1 MREVS
6 AQLETDGSA
15 VIATDGN
22 VENVR
27 FADLSSARKSVL
39 STVESLSSQHGEEHV
54 LHITDP
60 SGTHSL
66 TVHPDGRKSMHTPA
80 AAPVIE
86 KVPSTP
92 SPVSVPAPVMPAST
106 VVDSLP
112 SLSPVQELPALD
124 EPTPAP
130 KPVTASEPALPVSV
144 SESPAPVASSFEP
157 AAPVVPTAQVQEVQP
172 ARAATRREL
181 RDASSFLT
189 SSTAVQPATRGLRG
203 ALSRMGIRMAPS
215 DEEKA
220 ERADIAMVSRHWAGT
235 RTTMVANRKGGANKT
250 PTVVNL
256 AAVFA
261 RYGGGGVLA
270 YDGNETMGTLG
281 WRTEQGGHHSSVLDL
296 LANTDALLSTDAVS
310 GHMAQ
315 YVHHQPADKF
325 DVLRSD
331 ENNAGDH
338 VITADDVDAV
348 HRVAGKYYRL
358 ILMDSGNSDRAENWR
373 RMIDHTNQLVVSATT
388 MEDRAEAALLTLRA
402 LETRSEHAAKLA
414 ANAVVIVSQ
423 WQPGESSISAR
434 IADGFRPY
442 VREVV
447 TVPFDPALKSG
458 RIVHAALAPATRR
471 AWLGAAAA
479 VARGF

>member
-15 VIATDGN
+15 VIDTDGN

-27 FADLSSARKSVL
+27 FPDLNAARKAVM

-66 TVHPDGRKSMHTPA
+66 TIHPDGRKSMHTPA
-80 AAPVIE
+80 AAPLIE
-86 KVPSTP
+86 TVPSTP
-92 SPVSVPAPVMPAST
+92 SPSAL
-106 VVDSLP
+106 VVGLNGQGKS
-112 SLSPVQELPALD
+112 SLSPAQELPALV

-130 KPVTASEPALPVSV
+130 EPVTASEPSIPVSV
-144 SESPAPVASSFEP
+144 PKSPAPVAPSVAPTAPTQEAP
-157 AAPVVPTAQVQEVQP
+157 AAPG
-172 ARAATRREL
+172 ATRREL

-189 SSTAVQPATRGLRG
+189 SPTAVQPAARGLRG

-215 DEEKA
+215 DEEQA

-348 HRVAGKYYRL
+348 HRVAAKYYRL
-358 ILMDSGNSDRAENWR
+358 ILMDSGNSDRAGNWR
-373 RMIDHTNQLVVSATT
+373 RMIDHTNQLVVPATT

>member
-1 MREVS
+1 MRTVS

-15 VIATDGN
+15 VIDTDGN

-27 FADLSSARKSVL
+27 FPDLNAARKAVM

-66 TVHPDGRKSMHTPA
+66 TIHPDGRKSLHTPL
-80 AAPVIE
+80 IE
-86 KVPSTP
+86 TVPSTP
-92 SPVSVPAPVMPAST
+92 APVSVPSSAAPVATAADSVPA
-106 VVDSLP
+106 
-112 SLSPVQELPALD
+112 LSPVPEVAALV

-130 KPVTASEPALPVSV
+130 KTVAAPVPSLPVSV
-144 SESPAPVASSFEP
+144 PESPAPVAPTFAST
-157 AAPVVPTAQVQEVQP
+157 APVAPAQEVQP
-172 ARAATRREL
+172 ASGATRREL

-189 SSTAVQPATRGLRG
+189 SPTAVQPATRGLRG

-215 DEEKA
+215 DEEQA

-296 LANTDALLSTDAVS
+296 LANTDSLLSTDAVS

-348 HRVAGKYYRL
+348 HRVAAKYYRL

-373 RMIDHTNQLVVSATT
+373 RMIDHTNQLVVPATT

-414 ANAVVIVSQ
+414 ANAVVIVSE

>member
-1 MREVS
+1 MRTVS

-15 VIATDGN
+15 VIDTDGN

-27 FADLSSARKSVL
+27 FADLSAARKAVM

-66 TVHPDGRKSMHTPA
+66 TIHPDGRKSLHTPE
-80 AAPVIE
+80 AAPLIE

-92 SPVSVPAPVMPAST
+92 APVSVPTLV
-106 VVDSLP
+106 
-112 SLSPVQELPALD
+112 
-124 EPTPAP
+124 EPTPDPAP
-130 KPVTASEPALPVSV
+130 EQVTAPEPALPVSPPKLPTPV
-144 SESPAPVASSFEP
+144 APSVAPAWPTQEAPVAP
-157 AAPVVPTAQVQEVQP
+157 G
-172 ARAATRREL
+172 ATRREL

-189 SSTAVQPATRGLRG
+189 SPTAVQPATRGLRG

-215 DEEKA
+215 DEEKS

-296 LANTDALLSTDAVS
+296 LANTDSLLSTDAVS

-348 HRVAGKYYRL
+348 HRVAAKYYRL

-373 RMIDHTNQLVVSATT
+373 RMIDHTNQLVVPATT

-402 LETRSEHAAKLA
+402 LETRSEHAAGLA
-414 ANAVVIVSQ
+414 ANAVVIVSE

-434 IADGFRPY
+434 IAEGFRPY

>member
-1 MREVS
+1 MRTVS

-15 VIATDGN
+15 VIDTDGT
-22 VENVR
+22 VESVR
-27 FADLSSARKSVL
+27 FPDLSAARKAVM
-39 STVESLSSQHGEEHV
+39 STVETLSSQHGEEHV
-54 LHITDP
+54 LNITDP

-66 TVHPDGRKSMHTPA
+66 TIHPDGRKSMHAPA
-80 AAPVIE
+80 AAPLVE

-92 SPVSVPAPVMPAST
+92 APAAPTPA
-106 VVDSLP
+106 VVEPLP
-112 SLSPVQELPALD
+112 SPFSPGQDFPALA
-124 EPTPAP
+124 EATPAP
-130 KPVTASEPALPVSV
+130 KPATAPDPSLTVPVP
-144 SESPAPVASSFEP
+144 ESPAPVPPSVAP
-157 AAPVVPTAQVQEVQP
+157 AAAAQEAQTAP
-172 ARAATRREL
+172 GATRREL

-189 SSTAVQPATRGLRG
+189 SPTAVQPATRGLRG

-215 DEEKA
+215 DEEKS

-296 LANTDALLSTDAVS
+296 LANTDSLLSTDAVS

-338 VITADDVDAV
+338 VITAEDVDAV
-348 HRVAGKYYRL
+348 HRVAAKYYRL

-373 RMIDHTNQLVVSATT
+373 RMIDHTNQLVVPATT

-402 LETRSEHAAKLA
+402 LETRSEHAANLA
-414 ANAVVIVSQ
+414 ANAVVIVSE

-458 RIVHAALAPATRR
+458 RIVHAALTPATRR